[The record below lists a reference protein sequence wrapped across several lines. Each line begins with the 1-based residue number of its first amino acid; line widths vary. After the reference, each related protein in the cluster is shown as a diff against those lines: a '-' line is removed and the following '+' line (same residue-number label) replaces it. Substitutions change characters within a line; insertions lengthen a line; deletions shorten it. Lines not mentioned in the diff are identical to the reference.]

1 MYNTAEGWHAVHSFR
16 LAIRGRVT
24 KTIAITRGGPWRT
37 KMQTCPIMPRAMEK
51 DPCPAGD
58 REAAKNQF
66 QCHTPPP
73 SPLKRYRQGAYG
85 SQPFTYVQLATK
97 LNRFLRKQRR
107 GKKQEEEEGRAGL
120 FIKLFPLSLFFFW
133 HFFFSLQKDI
143 VHEPQTYIQK
153 PNKKYKKEITAV

>member
-1 MYNTAEGWHAVHSFR
+1 MACSTQLPPRHP
-16 LAIRGRVT
+16 RGRVT
-24 KTIAITRGGPWRT
+24 TNDRNNPGNPRGTKTPTFSIV
-37 KMQTCPIMPRAMEK
+37 PRAKERH
-51 DPCPAGD
+51 PCPAGD

-97 LNRFLRKQRR
+97 LNRFLRKQKC
-107 GKKQEEEEGRAGL
+107 GKKGRGGGQAR
-120 FIKLFPLSLFFFW
+120 FIYQTFPPFALFFW
-133 HFFFSLQKDI
+133 HFSFSLQKDI

-153 PNKKYKKEITAV
+153 PNKKYKKKK

>member
-16 LAIRGRVT
+16 PPSERQGRERNPRGT
-24 KTIAITRGGPWRT
+24 KTPTFSIV
-37 KMQTCPIMPRAMEK
+37 PRAKERH
-51 DPCPAGD
+51 PCPAGD

-97 LNRFLRKQRR
+97 LNRFLRKQKC
-107 GKKQEEEEGRAGL
+107 GKKEEEEGRPGL
-120 FIKLFPLSLFFFW
+120 FIKLFPLSLFFLAFLLFLTKG
-133 HFFFSLQKDI
+133 HCTRATNIHTK
-143 VHEPQTYIQK
+143 T
-153 PNKKYKKEITAV
+153 

>member
-37 KMQTCPIMPRAMEK
+37 KMQTCPIMPRAKEK

-120 FIKLFPLSLFFFW
+120 FIKLFPLSLFFFGISSFPYKRTLYTS
-133 HFFFSLQKDI
+133 HK
-143 VHEPQTYIQK
+143 HTYKNLTKNI
-153 PNKKYKKEITAV
+153 KKK